1 MGNKPSPSPLPSA
14 ASVVKSKE
22 DNGFKLIQVNLDA
35 NADGNGISP
44 WSIVA
49 IIMATLLSVWIL
61 TRLRRCYQNHIR
73 SKPTSR
79 SIELGPLR
87 YESAATNNHADAPD
101 LEEEGGSSGT
111 RRGGRNN
118 KRIWIRRAPRPGPE
132 RKTHTIPVRHSVN
145 HFRHQIRITQLFKF
159 DPKIM
164 FIQPFSMCQFRPLS
178 DPKRRGEKREC

>member
-22 DNGFKLIQVNLDA
+22 DNGFKLFQINLDA

-49 IIMATLLSVWIL
+49 IVTATLLAVWIL
-61 TRLRRCYQNHIR
+61 TRLRRCYKNHIR

-87 YESAATNNHADAPD
+87 YESSAPNNHAEAP
-101 LEEEGGSSGT
+101 EEEETGSSGT

-118 KRIWIRRAPRPGPE
+118 KRI
-132 RKTHTIPVRHSVN
+132 
-145 HFRHQIRITQLFKF
+145 
-159 DPKIM
+159 
-164 FIQPFSMCQFRPLS
+164 
-178 DPKRRGEKREC
+178 

>member
-1 MGNKPSPSPLPSA
+1 MEMGNKPSPSPLPSA

-49 IIMATLLSVWIL
+49 IVMATLLSVWIL
-61 TRLRRCYQNHIR
+61 TRLRRCYKNHIR

-87 YESAATNNHADAPD
+87 YESSAPNNHAEAP
-101 LEEEGGSSGT
+101 EEEEIGSSGT

-118 KRIWIRRAPRPGPE
+118 KRI
-132 RKTHTIPVRHSVN
+132 
-145 HFRHQIRITQLFKF
+145 
-159 DPKIM
+159 
-164 FIQPFSMCQFRPLS
+164 
-178 DPKRRGEKREC
+178 

>member
-1 MGNKPSPSPLPSA
+1 MEMGNKPSPSPLPSA

-49 IIMATLLSVWIL
+49 IVMATLLSVWIL
-61 TRLRRCYQNHIR
+61 TRLRQCYQTHIR

-79 SIELGPLR
+79 SIECGPLR
-87 YESAATNNHADAPD
+87 YESSAPNNHAEAP
-101 LEEEGGSSGT
+101 EEEEIGGSGT

-118 KRIWIRRAPRPGPE
+118 KRIRIRRALPPGPE
-132 RKTHTIPVRHSVN
+132 RKPIQFPSVIPQLTFDTKSGLPNYSHSTPKS
-145 HFRHQIRITQLFKF
+145 RLFNRS
-159 DPKIM
+159 
-164 FIQPFSMCQFRPLS
+164 FISIS
-178 DPKRRGEKREC
+178 AVG

>member
-1 MGNKPSPSPLPSA
+1 MEGMGNKPSPSPLPSA

-22 DNGFKLIQVNLDA
+22 DNGFKLLQVNLDA

-49 IIMATLLSVWIL
+49 IVTATLLAVWIL
-61 TRLRRCYQNHIR
+61 TRLRRCYKNHIR

-87 YESAATNNHADAPD
+87 YESSAPNNHAEAP
-101 LEEEGGSSGT
+101 EEEEIGSSGT

-118 KRIWIRRAPRPGPE
+118 KRI
-132 RKTHTIPVRHSVN
+132 
-145 HFRHQIRITQLFKF
+145 
-159 DPKIM
+159 
-164 FIQPFSMCQFRPLS
+164 
-178 DPKRRGEKREC
+178 